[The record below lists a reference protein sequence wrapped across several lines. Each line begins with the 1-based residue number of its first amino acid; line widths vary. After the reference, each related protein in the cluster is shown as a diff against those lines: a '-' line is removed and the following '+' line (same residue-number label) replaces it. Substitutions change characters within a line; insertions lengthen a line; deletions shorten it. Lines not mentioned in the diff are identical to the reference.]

1 MLTVVANQVGVEMPP
16 PGRVTTVGDVI
27 ITPNDMISAQKRTTT
42 SWAVIRGTHKISKK
56 TMQGTKRNM
65 SGLLHRRLYANVAVA
80 PA

>member
-56 TMQGTKRNM
+56 NNQGTKGNT
-65 SGLLHRRLYANVAVA
+65 SGLIHRRSYVDVAAA